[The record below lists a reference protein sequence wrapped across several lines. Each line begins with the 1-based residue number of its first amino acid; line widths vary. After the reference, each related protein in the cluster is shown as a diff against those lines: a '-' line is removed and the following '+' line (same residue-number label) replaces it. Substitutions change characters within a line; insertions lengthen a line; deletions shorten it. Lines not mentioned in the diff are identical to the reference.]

1 MTHWVQPILDSES
14 SPYVVDQDL
23 QVNLEYPVGLLCF
36 ATLPNK
42 PVTQVIFIADMD
54 GKALVAMPKSVW
66 HRKPAQRTMPPA
78 WVTKMTSLETVACK
92 PQSKTEPIE
101 DTTLRLWVGFL
112 NSDVVAEVD
121 VFQDQFDAE
130 YLFDPQL
137 LPFGQALADAANEHF
152 SFFSA
157 SEVPLPVP
165 QPGDET
171 EEPVEEEPGSQGV
184 SSRVSQ
190 LEALMAGLAMDM
202 QTLLKNQEKSVVP
215 KTGKGPTMSTSTF
228 TSPTS
233 KPKSKRKS
241 ALKTGPADATAPH
254 VSFPGLDEGVAKAA
268 IQAGL
273 GEEVMQEMA
282 KLVQRNPKG
291 AKMTDINPIV
301 VGDPLSEEEEELPEE
316 DGSHL
321 DAGSPVE
328 AAILRL
334 TDIVQ
339 SLTDDRKKKIQSS
352 RLDSALDVV
361 VTSGTSD
368 SAGIGSGKRSAAARR
383 ALRAMLMEHP
393 QEISGMIEKLM
404 HEDMTC
410 QTLGPGVAAP
420 LTSTRGW
427 MEHRSR
433 IGNYRT
439 LAHAAWGVAG
449 ALDSLA
455 AGNIASARARLGIL
469 MLQFDQSAIDRGSWY
484 LASELSLESPPPFA
498 ALEQHR
504 VPNIQDGESPYSKLL
519 DQRWAEVSLA
529 HLKEQED
536 FLARRKNLG
545 KTKKEDE
552 DADALKIRKAK
563 AKAKARSSNES
574 EA

>member
-1 MTHWVQPILDSES
+1 MTHWVQPILDQDT

-54 GKALVAMPKSVW
+54 GKALVALPKSVW
-66 HRKPAQRTMPPA
+66 HRKIAQRTMPPGWA
-78 WVTKMTSLETVACK
+78 TKMTSLETVACR

-112 NSDVVAEVD
+112 NSEVVEEVD

-130 YLFDPQL
+130 YLFDAQL

-157 SEVPLPVP
+157 SEVPPPVL
-165 QPGDET
+165 QPGEET
-171 EEPVEEEPGSQGV
+171 EELEDGGHGSQGV

-190 LEALMAGLAMDM
+190 LEVLMAEMALDM
-202 QTLLKNQEKSVVP
+202 KALLKKQVAPSGQRA
-215 KTGKGPTMSTSTF
+215 TGTSAAASSTF
-228 TSPTS
+228 ISPTS

-241 ALKTGPADATAPH
+241 ALRTSPTDGPAPH

-268 IQAGL
+268 IKAGL
-273 GEEVMQEMA
+273 GEEVMHEMA
-282 KLVQRNPKG
+282 KLVQKNPKG
-291 AKMTDINPIV
+291 ARLADINPIV

-316 DGSHL
+316 DGSHP

-339 SLTDDRKKKIQSS
+339 SLTDDRKKKTQSS
-352 RLDSALDVV
+352 RLDSALDVG
-361 VTSGTSD
+361 VTGGASD
-368 SAGIGSGKRSAAARR
+368 SVGIGSGKRSAAARR
-383 ALRAMLMEHP
+383 ALRAMLIEHP

-410 QTLGPGVAAP
+410 QTLGPGVTAP
-420 LTSTRGW
+420 LTSVRGW

-449 ALDSLA
+449 AMDALA
-455 AGNIASARARLGIL
+455 SGNIASARARLGIL

-504 VPNIQDGESPYSKLL
+504 APNIQTGN
-519 DQRWAEVSLA
+519 
-529 HLKEQED
+529 HL
-536 FLARRKNLG
+536 
-545 KTKKEDE
+545 
-552 DADALKIRKAK
+552 IRNFWT
-563 AKAKARSSNES
+563 RGGPR
-574 EA
+574 

>member
-1 MTHWVQPILDSES
+1 MTHWVQPILDPDS

-23 QVNLEYPVGLLCF
+23 QVNLDYPVGLLCF
-36 ATLPNK
+36 AALPNK

-54 GKALVAMPKSVW
+54 GKALVALPKSVW
-66 HRKPAQRTMPPA
+66 HRKLAQRTMPPGWA
-78 WVTKMTSLETVACK
+78 TKMTSLETVACK

-112 NSDVVAEVD
+112 NSDVVGEVD

-130 YLFDPQL
+130 YLFDAQL

-157 SEVPLPVP
+157 SEVPPP
-165 QPGDET
+165 ASHTGDEM
-171 EEPVEEEPGSQGV
+171 EDVEEGEPGSPEV

-190 LEALMAGLAMDM
+190 LEALVAEMAMDM
-202 QTLLKNQEKSVVP
+202 KTLLKKQGNPSVP
-215 KTGKGPTMSTSTF
+215 KGGREQALTVSTSS
-228 TSPTS
+228 SPLAKA
-233 KPKSKRKS
+233 KPKRKS
-241 ALKTGPADATAPH
+241 ALKTSPSDAPAPH

-268 IQAGL
+268 IRAGL
-273 GEEVMQEMA
+273 GAEVMQEMA
-282 KLVQRNPKG
+282 KLVQKNPKG
-291 AKMTDINPIV
+291 ARLSDINPMVI
-301 VGDPLSEEEEELPEE
+301 GDPLSEDDEELPEE
-316 DGSHL
+316 DGSHP
-321 DAGSPVE
+321 DVGSPVE

-339 SLTDDRKKKIQSS
+339 SLTDDRKKKSQSS
-352 RLDSALDVV
+352 RIDSALDVGV
-361 VTSGTSD
+361 ASGASD
-368 SAGIGSGKRSAAARR
+368 SVGIGSGKRSAAARR
-383 ALRAMLMEHP
+383 ALRAMLLEHP

-420 LTSTRGW
+420 LASARGW

-455 AGNIASARARLGIL
+455 AGNIPSARARLGIL

-484 LASELSLESPPPFA
+484 LASELGLESPPPFA

-504 VPNIQDGESPYSKLL
+504 VPNIQDGESSYSKLL

-536 FLARRKNLG
+536 FVTRRKNLG

-552 DADALKIRKAK
+552 DAEALKNRRAKAK
-563 AKAKARSSNES
+563 AKAKSSNES